1 MTLVNSKY
9 PITGISQVYTQ
20 GAHSTHSNEKQETHL
35 VNKYKL
41 SLARVVF
48 STNMSVQL
56 HTSPLDFCPEVKL
69 TINITLVFPVAHPAQ
84 PGKMSYAETVKGASQ
99 LLCHTRSMASGIA
112 VLVRIEISQQLSDV
126 LP

>member
-69 TINITLVFPVAHPAQ
+69 TINIAHPAQ